1 MGAAGIAAPNFIF
14 EDQLVMTAFAS
25 ASNTA
30 HLPHPE
36 THSEFYEDVVS
47 KRLLAWLVDVLI
59 ISILTAF
66 LSIFTLLTALLIL
79 PLFYAVISFLYR
91 WVSLTSRS
99 ATPGMRLFAV
109 EFRRDDGS
117 HFDGGTA
124 FLHTAGYFVSVAV
137 FPAQFLSIAMM
148 LLSPRR
154 QGLTDAILG
163 TALLNTRAR

>member
-1 MGAAGIAAPNFIF
+1 
-14 EDQLVMTAFAS
+14 MTDF
-25 ASNTA
+25 TTGTHDM

-36 THSEFYEDVVS
+36 THPEFYEDVVS

-66 LSIFTLLTALLIL
+66 LSIFTLFTALFFW

-91 WVSLTSRS
+91 WTTLAGKS
-99 ATPGMRLFAV
+99 ATLGMRLFAI
-109 EFRRDDGS
+109 ELRRNDGS
-117 HFDGGTA
+117 YLDGGTA
-124 FLHTAGYFVSVAV
+124 FLHTAGYFASVAI
-137 FPAQFLSIAMM
+137 FPAQLISIAMM

-163 TALLNTRAR
+163 TAVLNTRAQ

>member
-1 MGAAGIAAPNFIF
+1 MA
-14 EDQLVMTAFAS
+14 DFAS
-25 ASNTA
+25 GTHNM

-36 THSEFYEDVVS
+36 THPEFYDDVVS
-47 KRLLAWLVDVLI
+47 KRLFAWLVDVLI

-66 LSIFTLLTALLIL
+66 LSIFTLFTALFFW

-91 WVSLTSRS
+91 WTTLAGGS
-99 ATPGMRLFAV
+99 ATLGMRLFAI
-109 EFRRDDGS
+109 ELRRNDGS

-124 FLHTAGYFVSVAV
+124 FLHTAGYFASVAV
-137 FPAQFLSIAMM
+137 FPAQLISIAMM

-163 TALLNTRAR
+163 TGVLNARAG

>member
-1 MGAAGIAAPNFIF
+1 
-14 EDQLVMTAFAS
+14 MTDFSS
-25 ASNTA
+25 ATNTT

-36 THSEFYEDVVS
+36 THPEFYEDVVS

-59 ISILTAF
+59 ISLLTAF

-91 WVSLTSRS
+91 WITLTSRS
-99 ATPGMRLFAV
+99 ATLGMRLFAL
-109 EFRRDDGS
+109 EFRRNDGS

-124 FLHTAGYFVSVAV
+124 FLHTAGYFASVAV
-137 FPAQFLSIAMM
+137 FPAQLVSIAMM
-148 LLSPRR
+148 LIGARR

-163 TALLNTRAR
+163 TAMLNTRAR